1 MNGMTGSSPAL
12 EVSIQEVQARF
23 PDDAALQG
31 ALEQLGFVGYDRADF
46 SLPEDQ
52 AASGLGTSNDGSE
65 SPADNAD
72 HQQLRTMGS
81 SMAGTAAAFAL
92 AGATIATGGAAGVAA
107 LGAAAVGVGATAAA
121 SAAGSAFEKSE
132 DHAGVKERDQ
142 RGAEGVLLLAI
153 RTQGEAQ
160 VRQVTEIVRA
170 AGAIDVHPIARSEV
184 ALTAG
189 ISSASW
195 TGS

>member
-1 MNGMTGSSPAL
+1 MNGTTANNPAS
-12 EVSIQEVQARF
+12 EASAQEVQARF
-23 PDDAALQG
+23 PHDAALQETV
-31 ALEQLGFVGYDRADF
+31 EQLGLVGYDRADF

-52 AASGLGTSNDGSE
+52 PASGPGTSNDGSDN
-65 SPADNAD
+65 PDDNAD
-72 HQQLRTMGS
+72 YQQLRTMGS

-92 AGATIATGGAAGVAA
+92 AGATIATGGAAAA
-107 LGAAAVGVGATAAA
+107 AVLGAAAIGAGATAAA
-121 SAAGSAFEKSE
+121 SSAGSAFEKGE
-132 DHAGVKERDQ
+132 DRAGVKERDQ
-142 RGAEGVLLLAI
+142 RGANGVLLLAV

-170 AGAIDVHPIARSEV
+170 AGATDVRPIARSEA

-189 ISSASW
+189 ISSTSW